1 MKTGFFKK
9 AAAVFMAGAMAV
21 SLAGCADDSW
31 SAKDDTQ
38 TLAAGVY
45 IYNLYSAYQEAQSR
59 VMMESLSSG
68 TSSGSTDFYSQQ
80 IDGKNVTQ
88 WMQDKAVLKTK
99 ETLYLD
105 AKIKAMG
112 LSGPTRIRRKQ
123 RKREPRP
130 GRSKRAF
137 WRASASPRTAF

>member
-45 IYNLYSAYQEAQSR
+45 IYNLYSAY
-59 VMMESLSSG
+59 
-68 TSSGSTDFYSQQ
+68 
-80 IDGKNVTQ
+80 
-88 WMQDKAVLKTK
+88 
-99 ETLYLD
+99 
-105 AKIKAMG
+105 
-112 LSGPTRIRRKQ
+112 
-123 RKREPRP
+123 
-130 GRSKRAF
+130 
-137 WRASASPRTAF
+137 

>member
-45 IYNLYSAYQEAQSR
+45 IYNLYSAYREAQSR

-68 TSSGSTDFYSQQ
+68 TSSGLLFPADRRQECYP
-80 IDGKNVTQ
+80 V
-88 WMQDKAVLKTK
+88 
-99 ETLYLD
+99 D
-105 AKIKAMG
+105 AG
-112 LSGPTRIRRKQ
+112 
-123 RKREPRP
+123 
-130 GRSKRAF
+130 
-137 WRASASPRTAF
+137 

>member
-88 WMQDKAVLKTK
+88 WMQEFVSRLIGVFKKRVLVNAGAKPYISVK
-99 ETLYLD
+99 LQAGDSPLETLRQVFQ
-105 AKIKAMG
+105 A
-112 LSGPTRIRRKQ
+112 
-123 RKREPRP
+123 
-130 GRSKRAF
+130 
-137 WRASASPRTAF
+137 

>member
-31 SAKDDTQ
+31 STKDDTQ

-59 VMMESLSSG
+59 VMMESQLRNQLRLHRLLFPA
-68 TSSGSTDFYSQQ
+68 DRRQECYP
-80 IDGKNVTQ
+80 V
-88 WMQDKAVLKTK
+88 
-99 ETLYLD
+99 D
-105 AKIKAMG
+105 AG
-112 LSGPTRIRRKQ
+112 
-123 RKREPRP
+123 
-130 GRSKRAF
+130 
-137 WRASASPRTAF
+137 